1 MLSRFV
7 ARWGVTAVLAAVAVG
22 CSSSSS
28 SGGAPEAGPGCPIDA
43 SIATFTF
50 PDASLGDAGG
60 SALSCGACLNGSCAA
75 YVAACDDDCACLE
88 ATKSVLE
95 CGQDGGTASACATM
109 YGSSDTNFGSL
120 AYCILDFCTDPCN
133 LNGVVDAGTDAAA
146 SSDAASTDGALDAAA
161 PSDAAISDAAISD
174 AAISDATPA
183 DATPSDAASVSDG
196 AAASDGAAD

>member
-7 ARWGVTAVLAAVAVG
+7 ARWGVTAVLVTVAAG
-22 CSSSSS
+22 CSSSRS
-28 SGGAPEAGPGCPIDA
+28 SGSAPEAGLECPIDA

-60 SALSCGACLNGSCAA
+60 SALSCGACLNSSCAA

-120 AYCILDFCTDPCN
+120 AYCILESCTDPCN
-133 LNGVVDAGTDAAA
+133 LNGVVDAGVDATPSA
-146 SSDAASTDGALDAAA
+146 DAGGTDGALDAVATF
-161 PSDAAISDAAISD
+161 DATM
-174 AAISDATPA
+174 SDATA
-183 DATPSDAASVSDG
+183 DAAPSDAASVSDV
-196 AAASDGAAD
+196 ATASDGTAD